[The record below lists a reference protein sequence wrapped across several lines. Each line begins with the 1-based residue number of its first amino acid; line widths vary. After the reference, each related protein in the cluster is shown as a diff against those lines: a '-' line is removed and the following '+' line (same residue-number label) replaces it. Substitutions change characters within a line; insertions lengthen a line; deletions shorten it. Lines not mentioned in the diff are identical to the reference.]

1 MTAQGGSLTTRAT
14 RAPIKGK
21 TPSHKAPQKPEPG
34 SDLMS
39 AEATQQRSAAKL
51 RAAIFAVFALI
62 ATAITTTVQG
72 VEGNFAFWIDRV
84 GGSQVGFSIPVVL
97 LWATLSLGF
106 WATAILQF
114 TRGAHF
120 RWRLAIGFI
129 SPLLLFAAI
138 AALLDGTTA
147 NLTVFFSSSLSFAI
161 PVGIGALAGIVA
173 ERSGFLNIAV
183 EGKLLFGAMVASIA
197 SSVTGFI
204 LAGPI
209 AGALMGAGVSL
220 FLAWLGIR
228 YRVDNIIAGTVINI
242 GALGVTTFA
251 YLRILAPYSEFN
263 RPIGITPIQ
272 IPFLSDI
279 PVLGPIFFALSP
291 YFYIA
296 LGLVIFFTYM
306 IYRTRWGLR
315 LRSSGEQPNAAGTVG
330 IDVVKL
336 RYQAMLIAG
345 LLAGFAGSYIALGG
359 TGGFGINASAG
370 KGFIA
375 LAAVIFGAWNP
386 VYAFGAALVFGMTNA
401 AASLLG
407 GLGVSLPPQI
417 ILSIPWVVTIVVV
430 AGLIGRVRSPAS
442 AGRPYDQ
449 G

>member
-1 MTAQGGSLTTRAT
+1 MTTKAKRTPA
-14 RAPIKGK
+14 KGK
-21 TPSHKAPQKPEPG
+21 APVNKGGQKK
-34 SDLMS
+34 S
-39 AEATQQRSAAKL
+39 ATSNVLSTDAAQQRSASRV
-51 RAAIFAVFALI
+51 RAVLFLVFALLS
-62 ATAITTTVQG
+62 TVITTTVQG
-72 VEGNFAFWIDRV
+72 VEGNFAFWVDRV
-84 GGSQVGFSIPVVL
+84 GGTQVPFSVPVVA
-97 LWATLSLGF
+97 LWALLSIAL
-106 WATAILQF
+106 WATAILQY
-114 TRGAHF
+114 TRGASF
-120 RWRLAIGFI
+120 RWRIAIGVA
-129 SPLLLFAAI
+129 SPLLLFASI

-147 NLTVFFSSSLSFAI
+147 NLTVFFSSTLSFAI

-197 SSVTGFI
+197 SSITGSFI
-204 LAGPI
+204 AGPI
-209 AGALMGAGVSL
+209 AGALIGAGVSL

-228 YRVDNIIAGTVINI
+228 YRVDQIIAGTVINI
-242 GALGVTTFA
+242 GAVGVTSFA
-251 YLRILAPYSEFN
+251 YLRILQPYSEYN
-263 RPIGITPIQ
+263 RPIGIAPIQ
-272 IPFLSDI
+272 IPVLSDI
-279 PVLGPIFFALSP
+279 PVIGPIFFALSP

-296 LGLVIFFTYM
+296 VALVLFFTYM

-315 LRSSGEQPNAAGTVG
+315 LRSAGEQPSAAGTVG

-336 RYQAMLIAG
+336 RYRAMLIAG
-345 LLAGFAGSYIALGG
+345 LLAGFAGSYIALSG
-359 TGGFGINASAG
+359 TGGFGMNASAG

-401 AASLLG
+401 AADLLG

-430 AGLIGRVRSPAS
+430 AGLIGRVRAPAS

>member
-1 MTAQGGSLTTRAT
+1 
-14 RAPIKGK
+14 
-21 TPSHKAPQKPEPG
+21 
-34 SDLMS
+34 
-39 AEATQQRSAAKL
+39 
-51 RAAIFAVFALI
+51 
-62 ATAITTTVQG
+62 
-72 VEGNFAFWIDRV
+72 
-84 GGSQVGFSIPVVL
+84 IPVVL
-97 LWATLSLGF
+97 LWAALSLEL
-106 WATAILQF
+106 WATAILQY
-114 TRGAHF
+114 TRGARF

-161 PVGIGALAGIVA
+161 PVGVGALAGIVA

-228 YRVDNIIAGTVINI
+228 YRVDHIIAGTVINI
-242 GALGVTTFA
+242 GALGVTSFA
-251 YLRILAPYSEFN
+251 YLRILQPYSEFN

-359 TGGFGINASAG
+359 TGGFGSNASAG